1 MPAWVRGAAI
11 KSGITALSI
20 SKPSATLSG
29 KKTENIETL
38 RLMRRERTGFVL
50 PDSVEKKS
58 GMKLNNH
65 RFRVGKDVLTRR
77 LI

>member
-1 MPAWVRGAAI
+1 MGQRCGYKIWYQRPKYLEAERHAI
-11 KSGITALSI
+11 WEE
-20 SKPSATLSG
+20 
-29 KKTENIETL
+29 TENIETL